1 MLRYIVKKCETQSDC
16 HLLDVWINRIKRLVT
31 VKKAITH
38 KTNLEN
44 IYIFSQTPGGKSY
57 DAAYVVAVA
66 LDRMIKH
73 GANVKETSLDSILT
87 AKTPAMFGNKGE
99 HLWNT
104 LKMYVEKNKK
114 IKCNIKLFN
123 KLHLSFLFFFLF
135 FLSPLFYPGIHGWY
149 NVTAFV

>member
-1 MLRYIVKKCETQSDC
+1 MIVNFKRGVHGNTFIQSVTRRFKKLFGDIMLRYRVKKLETQSDC
-16 HLLDVWINRIKRLVT
+16 HLLEVWINRIKRLVT

-73 GANVKETSLDSILT
+73 GSNVKETSLGFNFDSEDT
-87 AKTPAMFGNKGE
+87 SNVWKPGR
-99 HLWNT
+99 T
-104 LKMYVEKNKK
+104 LMEYIKNVRGGKYE
-114 IKCNIKLFN
+114 I
-123 KLHLSFLFFFLF
+123 
-135 FLSPLFYPGIHGWY
+135 
-149 NVTAFV
+149 